1 MRFSVKSLVIC
12 LKKKDGQFSLYNVSK
27 EQSEPY

>member
-1 MRFSVKSLVIC
+1 VIC
-12 LKKKDGQFSLYNVSK
+12 LKKKDGQFSLYDVSK